1 VPRQERIVIVVTGFL
16 TLNPDHRDTAVDAVR
31 TLVAA
36 TRAEEGNEEYRYS
49 WDLDDPNRLNIEE
62 RWADQDSM
70 DAHMVAPHF
79 ASFMEVIGPC
89 IGGDVSI
96 TKFDVAG
103 STKIF

>member
-1 VPRQERIVIVVTGFL
+1 VIVVTGHL
-16 TLNPDHRDTAVDAVR
+16 TLNPDQRDTAVGAIR
-31 TLVAA
+31 ILVEA

-49 WDLDDPNRLNIEE
+49 FDLDDPNRLNLEE
-62 RWADQDSM
+62 RWATQEAM

-79 ASFMEVIGPC
+79 ASFMEAIGPC

-96 TKFDVAG
+96 VRYDVSE